1 MVKIH
6 LFSGFESAR
15 LPITR
20 DTPLGHLYSDAELDE
35 LLAAAGLVGVN
46 QGHLQCSRGFFH
58 YDLWGRPLQKARLL
72 FPHATNRQIYQDM
85 LKWRTRHEPVDS

>member
-20 DTPLGHLYSDAELDE
+20 DTLLGHLYSDADLDE

-46 QGHLQCSRGFFH
+46 QAYLQCSRGFFH
-58 YDLWGRPLQKARLL
+58 YDLWGKPLVRARLL
-72 FPHATNRQIYQDM
+72 FPRATNRQIYQDM
-85 LKWRTRHEPVDS
+85 LDCRSHN